1 MDPAAV
7 KGGQDRVG
15 DDGLLEEVG
24 GLVDL
29 ALLALAFLLGA
40 AAAACGLTIAVR
52 RIR

>member
-7 KGGQDRVG
+7 KDWQDHVG
-15 DDGLLEEVG
+15 EDGLLEEVG

-40 AAAACGLTIAVR
+40 AGAACGLAIAVR
-52 RIR
+52 KIR